1 MKEKIMP
8 IRKQVLIVD
17 DNHMNRMILKNI
29 LSSTYNVIQA
39 ENGQK
44 ALEILKK
51 EKEKI
56 SAIFLDIVMPVMD
69 GYTFLAHKM
78 KDGELIHIPVIV
90 TTQYEDEATEV

>member
-1 MKEKIMP
+1 MP

-44 ALEILKK
+44 ALEILRKK
-51 EKEKI
+51 FQQY
-56 SAIFLDIVMPVMD
+56 FLI
-69 GYTFLAHKM
+69 
-78 KDGELIHIPVIV
+78 
-90 TTQYEDEATEV
+90 

>member
-51 EKEKI
+51 ERKKFQQY
-56 SAIFLDIVMPVMD
+56 FLI
-69 GYTFLAHKM
+69 
-78 KDGELIHIPVIV
+78 
-90 TTQYEDEATEV
+90 

>member
-1 MKEKIMP
+1 MP

-56 SAIFLDIVMPVMD
+56 SAIFLYIVMPVMD
-69 GYTFLAHKM
+69 
-78 KDGELIHIPVIV
+78 
-90 TTQYEDEATEV
+90 